1 MNHAAALSPAV
12 SRPAHVSEATVYD
25 FALQRAFSPKAMLA
39 LEEDIGHPHPRQPAA
54 GLDAVMNGM
63 GFGIR
68 HLARD
73 RWDA

>member
-12 SRPAHVSEATVYD
+12 PRPAHVPEAAEYD
-25 FALQRAFSPKAMLA
+25 FALQQAMLA
-39 LEEDIGHPHPRQPAA
+39 LEEDIRTLANPAA
-54 GLDAVMNGM
+54 GLDTVMNGM

-68 HLARD
+68 HRARD